1 MGEKLYI
8 PMGVKPEAEFFRGF
22 GKKQMIQAAVGS
34 LFGGVLAC
42 ILWFI
47 TQNVTAVMITA
58 LTVIA
63 GSVMMTTKDQSNM
76 SVVDQ
81 IANMIRFAKS
91 QKVYPY
97 RYGDE
102 WRLN

>member
-1 MGEKLYI
+1 
-8 PMGVKPEAEFFRGF
+8 MGVKPEAEFIRGF
-22 GKKQMIQAAVGS
+22 GKKQLLQAAVGS

-47 TQNVTAVMITA
+47 TRNVTAVMITA

-63 GSVMMTTKDQSNM
+63 MRTKDQSNL

-81 IANMIRFAKS
+81 IQNMIRFGKAKRS
-91 QKVYPY
+91 TRTDTAKN
-97 RYGDE
+97 GA
-102 WRLN
+102 

>member
-1 MGEKLYI
+1 
-8 PMGVKPEAEFFRGF
+8 MGVKPEAEFIRGF
-22 GKKQMIQAAVGS
+22 GKKQLLQAAVGS

-47 TQNVTAVMITA
+47 TRNVTSVMITA

-63 GSVMMTTKDQSNM
+63 MRTKDQSNL

-81 IANMIRFAKS
+81 IQNMIRFGKAKRS
-91 QKVYPY
+91 IRTDTAKN
-97 RYGDE
+97 GA
-102 WRLN
+102 